1 MRAEP
6 SEFEK
11 LDLRCHALLADVPL
25 HDVWAIPLT
34 GGGPDRTMQDVLAVS
49 PFRRP
54 AGQNPAVRGLFALRR
69 GLGWLFRWD
78 REDPRTS
85 SESYVHRLTDEDRD
99 RSVVAPGTREGAFRL
114 LYLFPAE
121 VLLEARNA
129 TVHGFLAMALVPR
142 PGGYLVY
149 LAIYV
154 KPVGRITAIYMG
166 VIDPFRR
173 LIVYPGI
180 TRQLQA
186 AWSQAYG

>member
-1 MRAEP
+1 MRAQP
-6 SEFEK
+6 SEFER

-34 GGGPDRTMQDVLAVS
+34 GGEPDRTMEDVLAVS
-49 PFRRP
+49 PFRRSE
-54 AGQNPAVRGLFALRR
+54 GQNPAVRGLFALRR
-69 GLGWLFRWD
+69 GLGRLFRWD

-85 SESYVHRLTDEDRD
+85 SESYVHRITDEDRA
-99 RSVVAPGTREGAFRL
+99 RSLVAPGTREGAFRL

-129 TVHGFLAMALVPR
+129 TVHGFLTMALVPR

-149 LAIYV
+149 LAVYV
-154 KPVGRITAIYMG
+154 KPVGRITAIYMR

-180 TRQLQA
+180 TRQLQT